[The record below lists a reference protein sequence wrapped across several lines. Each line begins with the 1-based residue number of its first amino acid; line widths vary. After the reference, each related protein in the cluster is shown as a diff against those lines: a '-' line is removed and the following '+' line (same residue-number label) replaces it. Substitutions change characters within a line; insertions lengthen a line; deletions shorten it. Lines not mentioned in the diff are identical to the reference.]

1 VDPDLADDQ
10 AQKVARDPL
19 APLWVAPVV
28 GMCGGNRAALGMSV
42 ASPEQM

>member
-10 AQKVARDPL
+10 AQKVARGPQ
-19 APLWVAPVV
+19 APLWVVPVV
-28 GMCGGNRAALGMSV
+28 GMCGGNRVALGMSA